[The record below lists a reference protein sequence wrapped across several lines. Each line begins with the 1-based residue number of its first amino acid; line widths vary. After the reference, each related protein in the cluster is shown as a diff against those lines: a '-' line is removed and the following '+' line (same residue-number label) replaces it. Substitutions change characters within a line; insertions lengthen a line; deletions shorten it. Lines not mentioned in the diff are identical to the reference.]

1 MATVASTVK
10 IIKAST
16 QSVRFD
22 DGMIVTA
29 EDLTLGTG
37 HPLALMQVLVRAY
50 FGCGVVCGMALEA
63 TASAE
68 DRDPCATSD
77 LAYAVTVRPG
87 VALDC
92 AGFPLELCG
101 PICLDLTPD
110 PCVPPGPLIGDE
122 QRLLHIAI
130 RRAPEVR
137 SASDTGRC
145 GCGGGCAC
153 SGEGAGTAGTQC
165 SRIRDAVEVAA
176 FLDLP
181 EGICLAEPEP
191 ERASDH
197 ACDCLK
203 ACPSCDRCGEW
214 VYLGEASID
223 SSGIVENSV
232 AIGRRAYVKPIACH
246 CGSPD
251 GGDSPSAGAGDQT
264 TIEAKLK
271 LYRDELV
278 KQATETSDQVRAQD
292 ELLERMKS
300 QVSNMAVETDGLSKK
315 VEALAQSAPVASNQ
329 KLRGELDK
337 LTARIAALEAGRN
350 G

>member
-1 MATVASTVK
+1 MSAAAIFDTTLAFRRRIEAGLTSGETVYVGPPVRGEMGS
-10 IIKAST
+10 S
-16 QSVRFD
+16 SVALFLFH
-22 DGMIVTA
+22 A
-29 EDLTLGTG
+29 EPNRELRNVARNA

-63 TASAE
+63 TANAE

-181 EGICLAEPEP
+181 EGICLADLCRRPGLP
-191 ERASDH
+191 RRRSGGSAMRVRRGSWRA
-197 ACDCLK
+197 AVPCV
-203 ACPSCDRCGEW
+203 PSCR
-214 VYLGEASID
+214 
-223 SSGIVENSV
+223 SV
-232 AIGRRAYVKPIACH
+232 PRTTRSNARPMP
-246 CGSPD
+246 SPTRSY
-251 GGDSPSAGAGDQT
+251 G
-264 TIEAKLK
+264 
-271 LYRDELV
+271 
-278 KQATETSDQVRAQD
+278 
-292 ELLERMKS
+292 
-300 QVSNMAVETDGLSKK
+300 
-315 VEALAQSAPVASNQ
+315 
-329 KLRGELDK
+329 
-337 LTARIAALEAGRN
+337 
-350 G
+350 